1 MDSKIF
7 KLIDLILLPVF
18 IVMLDFVSTYTIFS
32 STRIIVGIFTIIYLL
47 YAGVVYVLE
56 EMNILQRNIVNFYD
70 QMLYDLS
77 DKVIILCILL
87 PLVAMKKVWL
97 FAYFILIATIL
108 LKLGKKVLLA
118 NNGIEVKDA
127 YTRINIG
134 FGYLGTILVL
144 LTPSVLGITTFYIIP
159 YILINLLETIQ
170 IFREN

>member
-1 MDSKIF
+1 MDSQIF

-18 IVMLDFVSTYTIFS
+18 IVMLDFVSTSTIFS
-32 STRIIVGIFTIIYLL
+32 STRIIVGIFTILYLL

-77 DKVIILCILL
+77 DKLIILCILL

>member
-1 MDSKIF
+1 MYKRQ
-7 KLIDLILLPVF
+7 
-18 IVMLDFVSTYTIFS
+18 IFS
-32 STRIIVGIFTIIYLL
+32 STRIIVGIFTILYLL

-56 EMNILQRNIVNFYD
+56 EINILQRNIVNFYD

-97 FAYFILIATIL
+97 FAYFILIATVL

-144 LTPSVLGITTFYIIP
+144 LTPSVLGITTFYMIP